1 MNLNK
6 LRWLLI
12 ELSNEKH
19 AEVKKLNRVD
29 DLGVYLLNRA
39 RLQDQVRKLN
49 EAIEALT
56 FLEVG
61 SDHFATIKKEG

>member
-1 MNLNK
+1 MDLNK

-29 DLGVYLLNRA
+29 DLGVYLLERSRLIDQNR
-39 RLQDQVRKLN
+39 RIN
-49 EAIEALT
+49 EMIEALT
-56 FLEVG
+56 KSEVG
-61 SDHFATIKKEG
+61 SDRFATIKKEG

>member
-1 MNLNK
+1 MDLNK

-12 ELSNEKH
+12 EISNEKH
-19 AEVKKLNRVD
+19 AEVKKLNRTD

>member
-1 MNLNK
+1 MDLNK

-56 FLEVG
+56 SLEVG